1 MAFVVTATTQGD
13 DLIPSKQVVM
23 AVRNSREEAE
33 MALAA
38 IETERNDWLAKH
50 GSSIPWWAECS
61 VYSEFDVREVP

>member
-1 MAFVVTATTQGD
+1 MAFLVTGTTQGD
-13 DLIPSKQVVM
+13 DLIPQKRVVM

-33 MALAA
+33 IALAA

-61 VYSEFDVREVP
+61 VYSEFDVCEVP